1 MPPGRYGAPMS
12 TATGL
17 PGGLRRAWQPRA
29 VPAIFAVA
37 LTARL
42 WLLVLSGPRVGR
54 NGYDQSVYYAAAD
67 ALLHGRVPY
76 RGDFVF
82 LHPPVVM
89 VLGVPFAL
97 LGRLT
102 TAWFGFLVENLVF
115 AVLGAL
121 TAALVTS
128 VARRAGASA
137 WGAVAGGMVYATWS
151 VTASAGSSVR
161 LEPLGDLLLV
171 MALSILGPG
180 RDPSRRWLAFAGVL
194 LGVLVNVKLWWTV
207 PIAVLCVLTA
217 GRLRRRSVALAPLV
231 AAATAVLVALPFLVA
246 SRGRMLSSVVTAQ
259 LGRTDVQGT
268 PEGTFARL
276 STMVR
281 LGRLTG
287 VESALGRLFVGPAAA
302 QPAVR
307 VLTVLVCL
315 AVLLACAVALR
326 TSLGRLAVALLL
338 VQVLVLL
345 AAPIYFPYYGDF
357 VGVSLALVVAAASR
371 TAGRQFAAVPW
382 WGVFPLG
389 AVVSLGVLLAA
400 PEPPA
405 VVEPWNRGALAA
417 DTRRIPCI
425 VADTPK
431 VLIDLDALD
440 RSFAAGCRNWVD
452 FQGVGHG
459 GLGQDVTILGR
470 TASPQWHRAVVRY
483 LRSGDAFVVS
493 DPNVRTLLGPA
504 RLGALTDGPVIAES
518 GGLVVHGPPRVA
530 SAPETTR

>member
-1 MPPGRYGAPMS
+1 MS

-17 PGGLRRAWQPRA
+17 AERLYRASPPRA
-29 VPAIFAVA
+29 VLAVFAVA
-37 LTARL
+37 LTARW
-42 WLLVLSGPRVGR
+42 WLLALSGPRVGR

-89 VLGVPFAL
+89 VVGVPFAL

-102 TAWFGFLVENLVF
+102 TASFGFLVENLAF

-128 VARRAGASA
+128 VAQRAGATT
-137 WGAVAGGMVYATWS
+137 WGAVAGGMVCATWS
-151 VTASAGSSVR
+151 VTANAGSSVR

-171 MALSILGPG
+171 MALWIIRPG
-180 RDPSRRWLAFAGVL
+180 RDPSRRELVLAGVL
-194 LGVLVNVKLWWTV
+194 FGVLVNVKLWWAA
-207 PIAVLCVLTA
+207 PIVVVCVLTA
-217 GRLRRRSVALAPLV
+217 GQLRRRSVALVPLV
-231 AAATAVLVALPFLVA
+231 AVATAVLVALPFLVA
-246 SRGRMLSSVVTAQ
+246 SGGRMFSSVVTAQ

-268 PEGTFARL
+268 PEGTFERL

-281 LGRLTG
+281 LGRLKG
-287 VESALGRLFVGPAAA
+287 VESAVGRLFAGPAAA
-302 QPAVR
+302 QSAVR
-307 VLTVLVCL
+307 VVTVLVCL

-326 TSLGRLAVALLL
+326 TSLGRLAVTLLAA
-338 VQVLVLL
+338 QVLVLL

-357 VGVSLALVVAAASR
+357 VGVSLALVVAAASGP
-371 TAGRQFAAVPW
+371 TGRQLVTVPW
-382 WGVFPLG
+382 WGMFPVG
-389 AVVSLGVLLAA
+389 AVVSLGVLLTA
-400 PEPPA
+400 PEPPN
-405 VVEPWNRGALAA
+405 VVEPWDREALTVA
-417 DTRRIPCI
+417 TRRIPCI

-440 RSFAAGCRNWVD
+440 RSFASGCRNWVD

-459 GLGQDVTILGR
+459 GLGQDMTILGR
-470 TASPQWHRAVVRY
+470 TASPQWRRAVVRY
-483 LRSGDAFVVS
+483 LRSGDAIVIS

-504 RLGALTDGPVIAES
+504 RLRALTDGPVIAES
-518 GGLVVHGPPRVA
+518 GGLVVHGLPRVA
-530 SAPETTR
+530 SAAERTR